1 MMTGPKDLKGFLLLE
16 LLFAFGILAFV
27 VVSSGGLLIKS
38 SQMSEDNKGRLLA
51 LQTAQS
57 AIETIKDTPLT
68 SLASINTAAFIPA
81 GLSQG
86 AVAIQTN
93 PATILASTQIATVT
107 ITVSWRGAMNRAQQL
122 QVSTMKS
129 RF

>member
-1 MMTGPKDLKGFLLLE
+1 MKGLRNLKGFLLLE
-16 LLFAFGILAFV
+16 LLFAFGLLAFV
-27 VVSSGGLLIKS
+27 VISSGGLLIKS
-38 SQMSEDNKGRLLA
+38 AQMSEDNKARLLA

-68 SLASINTAAFIPA
+68 SLVSINTANFIPA

-107 ITVSWRGAMNRAQQL
+107 VTVSWRGAMNRAQQL